1 MNKSIAVT
9 VLTWNDWE
17 NTIVCLESIFQSTY
31 KNFDVVLVNNGSEKY
46 HIKKIY
52 DWAQNK
58 ILVKD
63 NEIEYNKNK
72 QIQIIDITNN
82 FEIKNKCKRN
92 IYIIN
97 LEKNIGLAP
106 AVNLGFNF
114 SIENTYDLSSRI
126 DCDFIITKK
135 YLEIM
140 SSIFTNENNIV
151 AASPKIK
158 HAYLRETIWW
168 KGFNSSWSYLKFQ
181 RTMNLKKKRIM
192 DNESFKGIIETD
204 TVAGCCSFYKTEVF
218 KISGLED
225 EDFEFGPEDAELSFR
240 LKKIGRLIVN
250 LDAVTF
256 HKIATSIKVSGWY
269 YRSYNETK
277 GFLLL
282 IKKTGTLSDKIIGY
296 LYHVLRIPYFFI
308 LLILNKRDKE
318 KVIGFSQ
325 GCLDFFLNKKKKF

>member
-58 ILVKD
+58 ILVED

-82 FEIKNKCKRN
+82 FKIQNKCNRN

-106 AVNLGFNF
+106 AVNLGFKF
-114 SIENTYDLSSRI
+114 SIQNQYDLTARI
-126 DCDFIITKK
+126 DCDFIVTKE
-135 YLEIM
+135 YLKNM
-140 SSIFTNENNIV
+140 SSIFEVKNDIV

-158 HAYLRETIWW
+158 HAYLRNTIWW
-168 KGFNSSWSYLKFQ
+168 KGFKSTWSYLKFQ
-181 RTMNLKKKRIM
+181 RTMNLKKKRIIDGANYSGM
-192 DNESFKGIIETD
+192 AETD
-204 TVAGCCSFYKTEVF
+204 AVAGCCSFYRTEVF

-225 EDFEFGPEDAELSFR
+225 EDFEFGPEDTELSFR
-240 LKKIGRLIVN
+240 LKKVGKLIVN
-250 LDAVTF
+250 FDVVTF
-256 HKIATSIKVSGWY
+256 HKIATSINVSGWY

-282 IKKTGTLSDKIIGY
+282 IKKTGTLSDRIIGY
-296 LYHVLRIPYFFI
+296 IYHALRIPYFLV
-308 LLILNKRDKE
+308 LLLLKKRNKER
-318 KVIGFSQ
+318 VIGYTK
-325 GCLDFFLNKKKKF
+325 GCLDFFLNIK